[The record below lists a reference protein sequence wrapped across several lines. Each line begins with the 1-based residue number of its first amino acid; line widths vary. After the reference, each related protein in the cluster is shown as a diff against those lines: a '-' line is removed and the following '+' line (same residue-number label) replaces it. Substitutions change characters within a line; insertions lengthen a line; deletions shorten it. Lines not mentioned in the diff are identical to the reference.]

1 MLNVVALVAATVTG
15 PAILLLWSLIYTTA
29 CWSLALPA
37 VVMIVLMLAIREGAL
52 RRRRC
57 LADCWF
63 SQGSALHRLVS
74 SATLITLI
82 ALVISSAFTAVL
94 MASIPSWDFE
104 VLALLALDSLA
115 ITALY
120 FIFHRAATNVLRV
133 NRGFRALF
141 ARHWTV
147 AVNVPVM
154 VVALLSIQ
162 LQQSPPDYLDQ
173 SLQLGPSLEAASVS
187 VSSACPVVDRLARLG
202 QESEAFS
209 WWFTLK
215 VTRAIEDERVR
226 WVAWIAFLV
235 SGTLTLW
242 AYSRFCVQLVY
253 YAHRK
258 AGEA

>member
-1 MLNVVALVAATVTG
+1 MLNVFVLVAATVTG
-15 PAILLLWSLIYTTA
+15 PAILLLWSLIYSTA
-29 CWSLALPA
+29 CWSLVLPA

-63 SQGSALHRLVS
+63 SKGSLLHRLLS

-82 ALVISSAFTAVL
+82 AAAISSAFTVVL
-94 MASIPSWDFE
+94 MASVPSWDFE

-120 FIFHRAATNVLRV
+120 FIFHRAATHVLRV
-133 NRGFRALF
+133 NHGFRALF
-141 ARHWTV
+141 ARHLSVTL
-147 AVNVPVM
+147 NVPVM
-154 VVALLSIQ
+154 VVALLFIQ
-162 LQQSPPDYLDQ
+162 LQQSPPDYLDK

-235 SGTLTLW
+235 SGTLILW

-258 AGEA
+258 AGET